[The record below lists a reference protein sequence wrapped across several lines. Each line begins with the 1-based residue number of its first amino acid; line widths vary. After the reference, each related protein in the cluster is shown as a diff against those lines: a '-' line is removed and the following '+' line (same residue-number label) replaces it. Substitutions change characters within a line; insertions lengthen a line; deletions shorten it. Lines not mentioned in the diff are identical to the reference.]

1 MGEGEYNKMNNQEN
15 DIAVISLEQ
24 EQNKNIRYVTEL
36 ELRVEALEI
45 EIKELRS
52 RLKIL
57 EARSEMDG
65 WCAR

>member
-1 MGEGEYNKMNNQEN
+1 MNDEEN
-15 DIAVISLEQ
+15 NIEVISLKQ
-24 EQNKNIRYVTEL
+24 EQDRNKRYVTEL

-45 EIKELRS
+45 AVKELKS

>member
-1 MGEGEYNKMNNQEN
+1 MGEGEYNEMNDEEN
-15 DIAVISLEQ
+15 NIEVISLKQ
-24 EQNKNIRYVTEL
+24 EQDRNKRYVTEL

-45 EIKELRS
+45 AVKELKS